1 MSKTIA
7 KEEDEIILDPNLVRK
22 LIRMKRALHNWTN
35 QQLIDEFLNKA
46 PYLFEIKSVQDISRF
61 LNGSAPST
69 FSSKDKIK
77 LQKLVD
83 EVTLEIKLDLEGNEG
98 FAGKPY
104 KVNSNTV
111 EKWMKAAEDS
121 ERCIFFNTYIK
132 MKDWHN
138 PIIQMH
144 MCLQKSIEQKS
155 NLVSIHDC
163 HSKKGENH
171 SEKVEE
177 DRIPKIISCTQKPP
191 SYKHYRVLFLPLTT
205 DTYNESVSTKDAFYE
220 NLKFSAYQHSALSIQ
235 LAVMTVNDLMNF
247 MNHNNYTEFFQ
258 KENNLK
264 ILGLNKEFASLIKKK
279 EFNQSQV
286 EVFIT
291 CLTNMSDIPNRKSET
306 GMDYMLIQREESKT
320 KKDDLWTGVLS
331 TKTGLN
337 YVACEEKKNIEV
349 RREFTQ
355 KIFEYITYD
364 GLPSQQETNF
374 SNVDPLYEFN
384 KNKTQKIV
392 KNIFHPLLRTH

>member
-46 PYLFEIKSVQDISRF
+46 PYLFEIKSVQD
-61 LNGSAPST
+61 GSAPST

-235 LAVMTVNDLMNF
+235 LAVMTVNDLMNLW
-247 MNHNNYTEFFQ
+247 E
-258 KENNLK
+258 
-264 ILGLNKEFASLIKKK
+264 
-279 EFNQSQV
+279 
-286 EVFIT
+286 IT
-291 CLTNMSDIPNRKSET
+291 FKMAYPFL
-306 GMDYMLIQREESKT
+306 
-320 KKDDLWTGVLS
+320 
-331 TKTGLN
+331 
-337 YVACEEKKNIEV
+337 
-349 RREFTQ
+349 
-355 KIFEYITYD
+355 
-364 GLPSQQETNF
+364 LPALQ
-374 SNVDPLYEFN
+374 
-384 KNKTQKIV
+384 I
-392 KNIFHPLLRTH
+392 